1 MAIFVTHTFEQSL
14 SPSSKDIYSHTHTYT
29 ESYRLY
35 LQRRRLSVSWII
47 LHISVSAYVSVRN
60 AKDWLS
66 SVKHWPT
73 DKSLQRG
80 GKMSTCKN
88 GKVRSAWFLIL
99 VLCLSSYFWYNAEM
113 LKNLKF
119 GISFAYSVKW
129 VKSKSSSWHPPQKA
143 FGEINCILAGF

>member
-1 MAIFVTHTFEQSL
+1 MLTENCYTKITSIVIIMAIFVTHTFEQSL

-66 SVKHWPT
+66 SVKHRPT

-80 GKMSTCKN
+80 GKMSTCKTE
-88 GKVRSAWFLIL
+88 KVRSACFFNTSFIFEILFLIN
-99 VLCLSSYFWYNAEM
+99 CRNAN
-113 LKNLKF
+113 KIKF
-119 GISFAYSVKW
+119 GISLAYSVKW
-129 VKSKSSSWHPPQKA
+129 VKSNS
-143 FGEINCILAGF
+143 